1 MRNKTVFGRIDM
13 SVYDDIKKKFVL
25 PDAYDDWKEYRE
37 LLTDKVIGLRKG
49 NPEKTVCVIGAGRCN
64 DIDKHKLLDA
74 FANVSLVDYDTDAVG
89 GVFKGLTNKEI
100 WKLYIREMSLTGI
113 TEKDISGFCEDTILA
128 MRSCGNALRVDDFYG
143 IVCNGIEKLKSR
155 MIKSGEEILKILP
168 KSDIV
173 LCNGVFSQLFSTI
186 SFFIKSCAASMPE
199 RLIPEAMTAAAKLE
213 EEITLISRDIVPVI
227 TGAIIGS
234 ANEYAVFGNEYSEE
248 HPVEGACRCIDAVR
262 NEKVVEESRYIWD
275 FNRKRNIRYEML
287 IQVVETRKNVD
298 F

>member
-64 DIDKHKLLDA
+64 DIDKHKLLGA
-74 FANVSLVDYDTDAVG
+74 FSNVSLVDYDTDAVG

-100 WKLYIREMSLTGI
+100 WKLYIHEMSLTGI

-143 IVCNGIEKLKSR
+143 IICNGIEKLKSR
-155 MIKSGEEILKILP
+155 MIKSREDISEALP

-186 SFFIKSCAASMPE
+186 SFFIQSCAASMPD
-199 RLIPEAMTAAAKLE
+199 LMVPEAMKAASKLE
-213 EEITLISRDIVPVI
+213 EQLALISRDIVPVI
-227 TGAIIGS
+227 TGAIIAS
-234 ANEYAVFGNEYSEE
+234 AHEYAVFGNEYSEE

-262 NEKVVEESRYIWD
+262 NEKVVEESRHIWD

-287 IQVVETRKNVD
+287 IQVVETGKNVA